1 MELLTTPSEI
11 QNKLCL
17 LMNNYENVSFA
28 TAWASANSKA
38 FNILKKNK
46 NKIHKIVVGIHFY
59 QTNPNFIK
67 EFIDNEK
74 VKFITNPTGIFHPK
88 IYLFSNNEDNWQCL
102 IGSANFTKSAMEKNT
117 EIMTCI
123 HSTDIGSKEIYNK
136 LINTIKSYHQRATV
150 FTNDDLISY
159 QKIWNKKLK
168 SRDDLQDKFSQDNDI
183 KPIYKSNVI
192 TLDWDDFFNKVK
204 NDKNNSFD
212 VRLQLLN
219 KAKEY
224 FLNKKFKEI
233 SEEKRLKIAGISKW
247 DEDDIN
253 WHYFGYM
260 GNARIFANG
269 IKIDER
275 IDSLSNA
282 LEYIPLSGT
291 VSRENYYD
299 FINIFTDKN
308 RGWGYGVA
316 TVSRILAMKRP
327 DVFFC
332 LTKANGEL
340 LYKDFGIKKEI
351 KTHEYERYWDEIIE
365 RIHKSNWFDSKKPN
379 DTIEEKLWNNRVAM
393 LDSIFYDGIVL

>member
-1 MELLTTPSEI
+1 MELLTTPIEI
-11 QNKLCL
+11 QNKLCS
-17 LMNNYENVSFA
+17 LMNSYDNISFA
-28 TAWASANSKA
+28 TAWASANSRA
-38 FNILKKNK
+38 FNILMKNK
-46 NKIHKIVVGIHFY
+46 HKIQKIVVGIHFY

-67 EFIDNEK
+67 EFIDNQK

-88 IYLFSNNEDNWQCL
+88 IYLFSNDENDWQCL
-102 IGSANFTKSAMEKNT
+102 IGSANFTKSAIEKNT
-117 EIMTCI
+117 EIMSCI
-123 HSTDIGSKEIYNK
+123 HSKDTGSMEIYNK
-136 LINTIKSYHQRATV
+136 LISEIESYHQRATR
-150 FTNDDLISY
+150 FSNDDLIAY
-159 QKIWNKKLK
+159 QKIWDKKLK
-168 SRDDLQDKFSQDNDI
+168 SRDDLQDKFNQDNDV

-192 TLDWDDFFNKVK
+192 TLNWDDFFNKVK
-204 NDKNNSFD
+204 NDKNNSFAM
-212 VRLQLLN
+212 RLQLLN

-224 FLNKKFKEI
+224 FSKKEFKEI
-233 SEEKRLKIAGISKW
+233 SEEKRLRIAGISKW
-247 DEDDIN
+247 DEDSIN

-275 IDSLSNA
+275 INSLSNA
-282 LEYIPLSGT
+282 LEYIPLSGV

-332 LTKANGEL
+332 LTKANGQL

-351 KTHEYERYWDEIIE
+351 KTHEYDRYWDEIIE
-365 RIHKSNWFDSKKPN
+365 RIHKSDWFDSKKPN
-379 DTIEEKLWNNRVAM
+379 NKIEEELWHNRVAM
-393 LDSIFYDGIVL
+393 LDAIFYDGIV